1 MGTRQYWCWANR
13 GTVPFNPLAFA
24 LLLALSNVP
33 ALLAVETEQ
42 PKLHVVPTPIKSYRL
57 LSMTMDDDGFI
68 WCGSIHRV
76 VHRYDPRTGDVETI
90 KMPYDSSASSCICV
104 GRKVYILGQSYSKLI
119 LYDRAA
125 ATFSE
130 FPYPSPKPD
139 VWYGVGPI
147 RGRYIYLFDRGS
159 TGVIRWDTEANAG
172 IVIPYP
178 YPGALPSGGHYEA
191 ADDAIWCKLW
201 DYSTGQ
207 YVPQGIARLDVGT
220 DKFTGIWEFPKGR
233 DDAGE
238 SVSQREPVT
247 DLEHTF
253 YLPWS
258 LKGKL
263 VPFDFKAKRWCKF
276 VDVPRFG
283 ELFGFIGL
291 STFFR
296 GKYYFS
302 LSTYDGDDLGIDG
315 KPYHFCN
322 ALLEFDPRTQ
332 RFQFPTLEPN
342 DRGKVSAPYYQV
354 SYTMAAG
361 DEFFATGSNIRETD
375 GALNQARAGEC
386 VFWQT
391 RPIKSN
397 R

>member
-1 MGTRQYWCWANR
+1 VQQL
-13 GTVPFNPLAFA
+13 PSKPIF
-24 LLLALSNVP
+24 LAL
-33 ALLAVETEQ
+33 ALLAVAPSAGAEH
-42 PKLHVVPTPIKSYRL
+42 PPLPLHVVTTSIKSYRL
-57 LSMTMDDDGFI
+57 LAMSMDDDGFI

-104 GRKVYILGQSYSKLI
+104 GKKVYILGQSYPKLI
-119 LYDRAA
+119 VYDRPAA
-125 ATFSE
+125 AFSE
-130 FPYPSPKPD
+130 FTYPSPKPD

-147 RGRYIYLFDRGS
+147 QGHFLYLFDRGAA
-159 TGVIRWDTEANAG
+159 GVIRWDTESDSG

-178 YPGALPSGGHYEA
+178 YPGALPSAGHYEA
-191 ADDAIWCKLW
+191 ADHAIWCKLW

-207 YVPQGIARLDVGT
+207 YVPQGIARLDAAT
-220 DKFTGIWEFPKGR
+220 DKFTGFWEFPK
-233 DDAGE
+233 
-238 SVSQREPVT
+238 REPR
-247 DLEHTF
+247 DGDKSQLEPVSDPTNTF

-276 VDVPRFG
+276 IDVPRFG

-291 STFFR
+291 STPFR

-302 LSTYDGDDLGIDG
+302 ISTYDGDELGVDG

-322 ALLEFDPRTQ
+322 ALLEFDPQTQ
-332 RFQFPTLEPN
+332 SFEFPS
-342 DRGKVSAPYYQV
+342 VSHAADAINTAADTGNQPYYQI
-354 SYTMAAG
+354 SYSMAAG
-361 DEFFATGSNIRETD
+361 DEFFATGSNIREAD

-391 RPIKSN
+391 MKASKVRK

>member
-1 MGTRQYWCWANR
+1 MP
-13 GTVPFNPLAFA
+13 VK
-24 LLLALSNVP
+24 LLLLTLLFINGAALRADDVG
-33 ALLAVETEQ
+33 
-42 PKLHVVPTPIKSYRL
+42 KLTLSVVPLPIKSYRL

-76 VHRYDPRTGDVETI
+76 IHRYDPRTGEVETVGL
-90 KMPYDSSASSCICV
+90 PYDSSASSCLCV
-104 GRKVYILGQSYSKLI
+104 GKKVYILGQSYPNLI
-119 LYDRAA
+119 VYDRAKR
-125 ATFSE
+125 TFSE

-147 RGRYIYLFDRGS
+147 RGSLLYLFDRGS
-159 TGVIRWDTEANAG
+159 AGVIRWDTETDTG
-172 IVIPYP
+172 KVIPYP
-178 YPGALPSGGHYEA
+178 YPGVLPSAGHYEV

-207 YVPQGIARLDVGT
+207 YAPQGIARLDVAI
-220 DKFTGIWEFPKGR
+220 DKFTGIWDFPR
-233 DDAGE
+233 MDQNE
-238 SVSQREPVT
+238 SLEPVT
-247 DLEHTF
+247 DVERTF

-291 STFFR
+291 STYFR
-296 GKYYFS
+296 GKQYFS
-302 LSTYDGDDLGIDG
+302 ISTYDGDDLGVDG

-322 ALLEFDPRTQ
+322 ALLEFDTHTQ
-332 RFQFPTLEPN
+332 GFDFLTLNAPNEPDKSSMAN
-342 DRGKVSAPYYQV
+342 AYYQV
-354 SYTMAAG
+354 SYTMARG
-361 DEFFATGSNIRETD
+361 DEFFATGSNIREPD
-375 GALNQARAGEC
+375 GTLNQARAGEC
-386 VFWQT
+386 AFWQT
-391 RPIKSN
+391 TKR